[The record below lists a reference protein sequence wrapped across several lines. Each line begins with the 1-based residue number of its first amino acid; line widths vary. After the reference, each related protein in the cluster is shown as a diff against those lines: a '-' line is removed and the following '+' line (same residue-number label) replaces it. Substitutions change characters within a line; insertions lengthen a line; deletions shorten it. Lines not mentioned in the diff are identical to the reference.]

1 MTMQTDNIFI
11 AHPTTTDQLNALKA
25 VVKALKVKFEL
36 KKENYYDISDEDKA
50 MVLNRIKTAKKT
62 DYISVEESNK
72 KLKKKY
78 GF

>member
-1 MTMQTDNIFI
+1 MQTDNIFI

-36 KKENYYDISDEDKA
+36 KKENPYDIPVEVQEL
-50 MVLNRIKTAKKT
+50 VLNRMKTAKPK
-62 DYISVEESNK
+62 DYITVEESNK